1 MPLPDR
7 SRSLALVAA
16 LAATGA
22 FMTAC
27 SSRQLYGA
35 GQAWQQN
42 ECRRLPAPQ
51 QQRCLSS
58 NAMTFEEYQKQ
69 TGAAK
74 DR

>member
-1 MPLPDR
+1 MPLRDR
-7 SRSLALVAA
+7 PLPLALVAA
-16 LAATGA
+16 LAVTGA

-42 ECRRLPAPQ
+42 ECRRLPASQ